1 MSSASDQAIQ
11 AVLEREG
18 GLVNDPDDSG
28 GLTKYGISQRTHPDL
43 DISNLT
49 KDQAA
54 QIYKA
59 DYWDKLNL
67 DQIHDVK
74 LSAAIFD
81 TAVNMGISAAAK
93 LAQTLVGVDV
103 DGKIGPYSLAAINA
117 IPGHYLL
124 PLYLLERIDA
134 YIEIC
139 YHDPGQKKFL
149 PGWISR
155 VLSLR

>member
-18 GLVNDPDDSG
+18 GLVNDPDDRG
-28 GLTKYGISQRTHPDL
+28 GLTKYGISQRTHQDL
-43 DISNLT
+43 DIANLT

-54 QIYKA
+54 SIYKA
-59 DYWDKLNL
+59 EYWDALNL
-67 DQIHDVK
+67 DQVHDVN
-74 LSAAIFD
+74 LASAIFD
-81 TAVNMGISAAAK
+81 TSVNMGTSTAAR
-93 LAQTLVGVDV
+93 LIQTLVGVDV
-103 DGKIGPYSLAAINA
+103 DGKIGQYSLAAINA

-124 PLYLLERIDA
+124 PLYLLERIEA

-139 YHDPGQKKFL
+139 YHDPSQKKFL
-149 PGWISR
+149 TGWISR